1 MRPTSTTIVPT
12 STCATLQPDGD
23 TTNVNAQRDTAKG
36 KA

>member
-23 TTNVNAQRDTAKG
+23 TADANAQLDTTRG